1 MNLHGNFAGMWRQLI
16 KPARTHITCA
26 RTCPRATLSI
36 FEPPLIS
43 RNRDR
48 DRTRPIEF
56 GIQTARLCQI
66 AVRAGELRGLKN
78 NILVERRSTGNAGG
92 DRWGPTGVG
101 YHGMRLKL
109 TLNDFSTLLPYGA
122 RESLWCGRD
131 GFWISMFLIRNI
143 RFSAIFHA
151 PRSTV
156 DARRASL
163 WDFINS
169 TSPRR
174 REWKRERERAVDKKG
189 EKGRGCTHHVLKGD
203 PHFAS
208 KSTAEHY
215 PGSIFS
221 RTIMPDVGDW
231 GGRFKF
237 TS

>member
-1 MNLHGNFAGMWRQLI
+1 MWRQPRKI
-16 KPARTHITCA
+16 RTYTHNMRA
-26 RTCPRATLSI
+26 RTCPRAMLSI

-48 DRTRPIEF
+48 DRPIEF

-66 AVRAGELRGLKN
+66 AVRKPGELRGLKN
-78 NILVERRSTGNAGG
+78 NILVERQSGVRERLV
-92 DRWGPTGVG
+92 DQTGVG
-101 YHGMRLKL
+101 YYGMRLKL

-122 RESLWCGRD
+122 RGGLWCGRD

-174 REWKRERERAVDKKG
+174 WEWERTVEKKG
-189 EKGRGCTHHVLKGD
+189 EKGRGCTHHVFKGD
-203 PHFAS
+203 PQFAS
-208 KSTAEHY
+208 KSTVEPLPEQHILSDHNA
-215 PGSIFS
+215 
-221 RTIMPDVGDW
+221 
-231 GGRFKF
+231 GR
-237 TS
+237 